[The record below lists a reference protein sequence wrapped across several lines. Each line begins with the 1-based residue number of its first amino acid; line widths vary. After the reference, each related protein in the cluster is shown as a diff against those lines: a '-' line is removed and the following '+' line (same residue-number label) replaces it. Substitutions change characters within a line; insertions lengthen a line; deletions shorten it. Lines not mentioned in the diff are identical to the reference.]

1 MLMELAQ
8 GVEQV
13 IKTGQPPLSLVSPV
27 STGAGSTGAAADA
40 SASMT
45 IFQEGLDLFHN
56 YMGVML
62 VAFMATLLATPL
74 CRRFAIANGI
84 IDRPD
89 EVRKH
94 HKFPIAYLGG
104 VAVYIGILT
113 AIAYSYFAPSLGLLT
128 EMNTVLNAGEI
139 KPVPLSFLFGFT
151 LVMLVGLFDDV
162 SNISPMQKV
171 GGLLI
176 AAAMLAYDNIGTN
189 LAAQVLSPIGQWL
202 FENPELKFVI
212 FDQISLW
219 GEPRHDVS
227 IDLIYW
233 AGVIL
238 IALFVLGACNAS
250 NLVDGLDG
258 LLSGVTAISGI
269 GLLVIA
275 LGLAAA
281 DNGEW
286 DHTRIVLCLALIGAC
301 LGFLPHN
308 FNPAT
313 IFLGDTGSLLLGFVT
328 ATIILSL
335 GSTGLTNLVLAGLII
350 YAVPIIDTGLAI
362 IRRKMAGKKISEG
375 DDQHLHHML
384 KRAVGVKGAALLLYA
399 MALGFSLLGVLVTLE
414 RARVVYA
421 LVIILASFI
430 AVTAIKQAR
439 RKQFEEQAKRL
450 AETAGKSAVTAMNP
464 QPSASDVAAAGKAA
478 VMGES
483 AVKA

>member
-1 MLMELAQ
+1 MIAMILDEI
-8 GVEQV
+8 
-13 IKTGQPPLSLVSPV
+13 IKTGAAPVTVASPLATEAV
-27 STGAGSTGAAADA
+27 AAAA
-40 SASMT
+40 KAPVLT
-45 IFQEGLDLFHN
+45 PFQAGLEIFNN
-56 YMGVML
+56 YMGVLL
-62 VAFMATLLATPL
+62 VGFMATLLATPL

-104 VAVYIGILT
+104 VAVYIGILA
-113 AIAYSYFAPSLGLLT
+113 AIAFSYFGSNMGLLT
-128 EMNTVLNAGEI
+128 PMTTKLNGGEL
-139 KPVPLSFLFGFT
+139 KAVPLSFLFGFT

-162 SNISPMQKV
+162 SNITPLQKV

-189 LAAQVLSPIGQWL
+189 LAAQVLSPIGDAL
-202 FENPELKFVI
+202 FNNPEMRFVI
-212 FDQISLW
+212 FKQISMW
-219 GEPRHDVS
+219 GEPPHDITFDAV
-227 IDLIYW
+227 YW
-233 AGVIL
+233 SGVIL
-238 IALFVLGACNAS
+238 IALVVLGACNAS

-269 GLLVIA
+269 GLLIIA
-275 LGLAAA
+275 LGLAQQ

-286 DHTRIVLCLALIGAC
+286 DQTRIVLCLALIGAC

-335 GSTGLTNLVLAGLII
+335 GSTGRTNLVLAGLIV
-350 YAVPIIDTGLAI
+350 YSVPIIDTALAI

-384 KRAVGVKGAALLLYA
+384 KRAVGVKGAALVLYA
-399 MALGFSLLGVLVTLE
+399 IALGFAILGVLLVDGK
-414 RARVVYA
+414 ARWVYA
-421 LVIILASFI
+421 LVIFLASYI
-430 AVTAIKQAR
+430 AVIAIKQAR
-439 RKQFEEQAKRL
+439 RKQFEEQAKKL
-450 AETAGKSAVTAMNP
+450 AEMTGKPGSSSANP

-478 VMGES
+478 VLAE
-483 AVKA
+483 APVKA